1 MAITKYKVIKKNL
14 DAVINYAMNGEKT
27 ENGILVS
34 AINCL
39 PQTAYSQMMLTKKA
53 FHKEDG
59 RLGYHIIQ
67 SFNGNEISPDK
78 CNRIGIE
85 LAQQLWGDKYQIIV
99 CTHTNKE
106 NIHNHIILNSVSFID
121 GCKYHNSNVEIAL
134 LRETNDDICKKHG
147 LSIIKS
153 TKATTVSDISKS
165 RIANYNRNS
174 GKMELIKADI
184 DEAIKEATKYQ
195 EFVDILAFKGYYIK
209 KSSYYISVS
218 TPYYNRNI
226 RLARAFGEDYTFE
239 NIKTRIYQP
248 TLYDRYLKRTN
259 NEKIYKV
266 RIYDGIKIDQEKL
279 KTSPFYRLYVH
290 YLYLLGKLPPKI
302 HYEERTKEYYQEI
315 DKFNKLADE
324 MNLICTYNLESKEDV
339 QNLRMKYIEEVTPL
353 KTEREK
359 LRQLYKKATNEA
371 DKTIIRAKIEIITED
386 INKINSKIQ
395 TCKRIITKAEKGEK
409 EKVLINNRALENQQI
424 NEQEI
429 SLNKNINKNKQELI
443 S

>member
-34 AINCL
+34 AINCM

-67 SFNGNEISPDK
+67 SFNGNEVSPEK
-78 CNRIGIE
+78 CNNIGIE
-85 LAQQLWGDKYQIIV
+85 LAQQLWGDKYQVIV
-99 CTHTNKE
+99 CTHTNKK
-106 NIHNHIILNSVSFID
+106 NVHNHIVLNSVSFVD
-121 GCKYHNSNVEIAL
+121 GSKYHNSNVEIAL
-134 LRETNDDICKKHG
+134 LRETNDDICRKHG

-195 EFVDILAFKGYYIK
+195 EFIDILSFKGYYIK
-209 KSSYYISVS
+209 KSSSFISVS

-226 RLARAFGEDYTFE
+226 RLSRVFGEDYTFE
-239 NIKTRIYQP
+239 NIKTRIYQG
-248 TLYDRYLKRTN
+248 TLYDRYLKRNN

-266 RIYDGIKIDQEKL
+266 RIYDGIKIDQKKL
-279 KTSPFYRLYVH
+279 KTSSFYRLYVH

-324 MNLICTYNLESKEDV
+324 MNLICTYNLESKQDV

-353 KTEREK
+353 KAEREK
-359 LRQLYKKATNEA
+359 LRQSYKKATNDA
-371 DKTIIRAKIEIITED
+371 DKTIIQTKIDIITED

-395 TCKRIITKAEKGEK
+395 TCKRIITNAEKGEK
-409 EKVLINNRALENQQI
+409 ETALIKNRVSENQL
-424 NEQEI
+424 NSEQEN
-429 SLNKNINKNKQELI
+429 LKNKDRKRI
-443 S
+443 DRATF

>member
-67 SFNGNEISPDK
+67 SFNGNEISPEK
-78 CNRIGIE
+78 CNKIGIE
-85 LAQQLWGDKYQIIV
+85 LAQQLWGDKYQVIV
-99 CTHTNKE
+99 CTHTNKK
-106 NIHNHIILNSVSFID
+106 NIHNHIVLNSVSFID
-121 GCKYHNSNVEIAL
+121 GSKYHNSNVEIAL
-134 LRETNDDICKKHG
+134 LRQTNDDICRKHG

-174 GKMELIKADI
+174 GKMELIKGDI

-209 KSSYYISVS
+209 KSNNIISIS

-259 NEKIYKV
+259 NEKVYKV
-266 RIYDGIKIDQEKL
+266 RIYDGIKINQEKL
-279 KTSPFYRLYVH
+279 KTSSFYRLYVH

-302 HYEERTKEYYQEI
+302 HYEERTKEYYKEI

-324 MNLICTYNLESKEDV
+324 MSLICTYNLESKEDV
-339 QNLRMKYIEEVTPL
+339 QNLRMKYFEEVTPL
-353 KTEREK
+353 KAEREK
-359 LRQLYKKATNEA
+359 LRQLYKKATNEE
-371 DKTIIRAKIEIITED
+371 DKTIIQAKIDIITED

-409 EKVLINNRALENQQI
+409 ESVLTNNRVAENQLN
-424 NEQEI
+424 NEQENMKSKDKKRI
-429 SLNKNINKNKQELI
+429 R
-443 S
+443 

>member
-34 AINCL
+34 AINCM

-78 CNRIGIE
+78 CNKIGIE
-85 LAQQLWGDKYQIIV
+85 LANQLWGDKYQVIV
-99 CTHTNKE
+99 CTHTNKK
-106 NIHNHIILNSVSFID
+106 NVHNHIVLNSVSFID
-121 GCKYHNSNVEIAL
+121 GSKYHNSNVELAL
-134 LRETNDDICKKHG
+134 LRETNDDICRRYG

-153 TKATTVSDISKS
+153 TKANTVSDISKS

-184 DEAIKEATKYQ
+184 DKAIKEATKYQ
-195 EFVDILAFKGYYIK
+195 EFIDILALKGYYIK

-226 RLARAFGEDYTFE
+226 RLSRAFGEDYTFD

-259 NEKIYKV
+259 NEKVYKV

-279 KTSPFYRLYVH
+279 KKSSFYRLYIH

-302 HYEERTKEYYQEI
+302 HYEERTKEYYKEI

-324 MNLICTYNLESKEDV
+324 MSLICTYNLNSKEDV
-339 QNLRMKYIEEVTPL
+339 QNLRIKYIEEVTPL
-353 KTEREK
+353 KAEREK
-359 LRQLYKKATNEA
+359 IRQIYKKTTNET
-371 DKTIIRAKIEIITED
+371 DRSFLEYKLNNLTKD

-409 EKVLINNRALENQQI
+409 EAILINNRALENKQN
-424 NEQEI
+424 NEQEN
-429 SLNKNINKNKQELI
+429 SINKNKDKKRI
-443 S
+443 R

>member
-34 AINCL
+34 SINCM

-53 FHKEDG
+53 FHKEGG

-78 CNRIGIE
+78 CNKIGIE
-85 LAQQLWGDKYQIIV
+85 LAKQLWGDKYQVIV
-99 CTHTNKE
+99 CTHTNKK
-106 NIHNHIILNSVSFID
+106 NIHNHIVLNSVSFID
-121 GCKYHNSNVEIAL
+121 GSKYHNSNVEVAL
-134 LRETNDDICKKHG
+134 LRETNDDICRKHR

-165 RIANYNRNS
+165 RIANYNSNS

-195 EFVDILAFKGYYIK
+195 EFVDILAFKGYSIK
-209 KSSYYISVS
+209 KSNDVISVS

-226 RLARAFGEDYTFE
+226 RLARAFGEDYTFDY
-239 NIKTRIYQP
+239 IKTRIYQP
-248 TLYDRYLKRTN
+248 TLYDRYLRRTN
-259 NEKIYKV
+259 NEKVYRV

-279 KTSPFYRLYVH
+279 KTSSFYRLYVH

-302 HYEERTKEYYQEI
+302 HYEERTKQYYQEI

-339 QNLRMKYIEEVTPL
+339 QNLRIKYIEEVTPL
-353 KTEREK
+353 KAEREK
-359 LRQLYKKATNEA
+359 LRQSYKKATNEA
-371 DKTIIRAKIEIITED
+371 DKTIIQAKINIITED

-395 TCKRIITKAEKGEK
+395 TCKGIITKAEKGEK
-409 EKVLINNRALENQQI
+409 EAILIKNRVVENQQN
-424 NEQEI
+424 NEQE
-429 SLNKNINKNKQELI
+429 NIKNKSKDKKRI
-443 S
+443 R

>member
-39 PQTAYSQMMLTKKA
+39 PQTAYSQMMLTKKS

-78 CNRIGIE
+78 CNKIGME
-85 LAQQLWGDKYQIIV
+85 LAKQLWGDKYQVIV
-99 CTHTNKE
+99 CTHTNKQ
-106 NIHNHIILNSVSFID
+106 NIHNHIVLNSVSFID
-121 GCKYHNSNVEIAL
+121 GSKYHNSNVEIAL
-134 LRETNDDICKKHG
+134 LRETNDDICRKYG

-174 GKMELIKADI
+174 GKMELIKNDI

-195 EFVDILAFKGYYIK
+195 EFVDMLAFKGYYIK
-209 KSSYYISVS
+209 KSGNSISIS
-218 TPYYNRNI
+218 SPYYNRNI

-239 NIKTRIYQP
+239 NIKTRIYNSG
-248 TLYDRYLKRTN
+248 LYAYINANKQ
-259 NEKIYKV
+259 EKVYKV
-266 RIYDGIKIDQEKL
+266 RIYDAIKIDQEKL
-279 KTSPFYRLYVH
+279 KNSSFYRLYVH

-324 MNLICTYNLESKEDV
+324 MSLICTYNLNSKEDV
-339 QNLRMKYIEEVTPL
+339 QNLRMQYVEEVTPL
-353 KTEREK
+353 KAEREK
-359 LRQLYKKATNEA
+359 LRQLYRKTTN
-371 DKTIIRAKIEIITED
+371 KTDRSFLEYKLNSLTKD
-386 INKINSKIQ
+386 IDKINSKIQ

-409 EKVLINNRALENQQI
+409 EAILIKNRVAENQLNNELEN
-424 NEQEI
+424 
-429 SLNKNINKNKQELI
+429 SKSKDRKKLDRA
-443 S
+443 

>member
-1 MAITKYKVIKKNL
+1 MSITKYKVIKKNL

-53 FHKEDG
+53 FHKEGG

-78 CNRIGIE
+78 CNKIGIE
-85 LAQQLWGDKYQIIV
+85 LAKQLWGDKYQVIV
-99 CTHTNKE
+99 CTHTNKK
-106 NIHNHIILNSVSFID
+106 NIHNHIVLNSVSFID
-121 GCKYHNSNVEIAL
+121 GSKYHNSNVEIAL
-134 LRETNDDICKKHG
+134 LRQTNDDICRKHG
-147 LSIIKS
+147 LSIIK
-153 TKATTVSDISKS
+153 TTRANTVSDISNS

-174 GKMELIKADI
+174 GKMELIKNDI

-209 KSSYYISVS
+209 KSNNVISVS

-259 NEKIYKV
+259 NEKVYKV
-266 RIYDGIKIDQEKL
+266 RIYDSIKINQEKL
-279 KTSPFYRLYVH
+279 KTSSFYRLYVH

-302 HYEERTKEYYQEI
+302 HYEERTKEYYKEI

-324 MNLICTYNLESKEDV
+324 MNLICTYNLESKQDV

-353 KTEREK
+353 KAEREK
-359 LRQLYKKATNEA
+359 IRQLYKKTTNEI
-371 DKTIIRAKIEIITED
+371 DKSIIYAEINIITED

-409 EKVLINNRALENQQI
+409 ETVLINNRALENQQS
-424 NEQEI
+424 NEQEN
-429 SLNKNINKNKQELI
+429 SINKNKDKKKI
-443 S
+443 R

>member
-14 DAVINYAMNGEKT
+14 EAVINYAMNGEKT

-39 PQTAYSQMMLTKKA
+39 PETAYSQMMLTKKA
-53 FHKEDG
+53 FHREDG

-78 CNRIGIE
+78 CNKIGLE
-85 LAQQLWGDKYQIIV
+85 LAKELWGDKYQVIV
-99 CTHTNKE
+99 CTHTNKQ
-106 NIHNHIILNSVSFID
+106 NIHNHIVLNSVSFID
-121 GCKYHNSNVEIAL
+121 GSKYHNSNVEIAL
-134 LRETNDDICKKHG
+134 LRETNDAICRKYG

-153 TKATTVSDISKS
+153 TKATQVSDIAKS

-184 DEAIKEATKYQ
+184 DEAIKDAQKYQ
-195 EFVDILAFKGYYIK
+195 EFVDILNYKGYYIK
-209 KSSYYISVS
+209 KSGNYMSVS
-218 TPYYNRNI
+218 SPYYNRNI

-239 NIKTRIYQP
+239 NIKTRIYQDA
-248 TLYDRYLKRTN
+248 LYDRYLKRTN
-259 NEKIYKV
+259 NEKVYKI

-279 KTSPFYRLYVH
+279 KTSSFYRLYVH

-302 HYEERTKEYYQEI
+302 HYEEKTKEYYQEI

-324 MNLICTYNLESKEDV
+324 MNLICTYNLNSNEDV
-339 QNLRMKYIEEVTPL
+339 QNLRMQYIEEVTPL
-353 KTEREK
+353 KSEREK
-359 LRQLYKKATNEA
+359 IRQLYRKTTNET
-371 DKTIIRAKIEIITED
+371 DRSFLEYKLNNLTKD

-395 TCKRIITKAEKGEK
+395 ICKRIITKAEKGEK
-409 EKVLINNRALENQQI
+409 EAILIKNRVAENQLN
-424 NEQEI
+424 NELEG
-429 SLNKNINKNKQELI
+429 SKNKDKKRI
-443 S
+443 R

>member
-14 DAVINYAMNGEKT
+14 EAVINYAMNGEKT

-34 AINCL
+34 GINCL
-39 PQTAYSQMMLTKKA
+39 PQTAYSQMMLAKKA

-78 CNRIGIE
+78 CNKIGME
-85 LAQQLWGDKYQIIV
+85 LAEELWGDKYQVIV
-99 CTHTNKE
+99 CTHTNKQ
-106 NIHNHIILNSVSFID
+106 NVHNHIVLNSVSFIN
-121 GCKYHNSNVEIAL
+121 GSKYHNSNVEIAL
-134 LRETNDDICKKHG
+134 LLETNDDICKKYG

-184 DEAIKEATKYQ
+184 DEAIKDAQKYQ
-195 EFVDILAFKGYYIK
+195 EFVDILNYKGYYIK
-209 KSSYYISVS
+209 KSGNYMSVS
-218 TPYYNRNI
+218 SPYYNRNI

-239 NIKTRIYQP
+239 NIKTRIYQGA
-248 TLYDRYLKRTN
+248 LYDRYLKRTN
-259 NEKIYKV
+259 NKKVYKI

-279 KTSPFYRLYVH
+279 KTSSFYRLYVH

-324 MNLICTYNLESKEDV
+324 INLICTHNLNSKEDV
-339 QNLRMKYIEEVTPL
+339 QNLRMQYIEEVTPL
-353 KTEREK
+353 KAEREK
-359 LRQLYKKATNEA
+359 LRQDYKKTNNA
-371 DKTIIRAKIEIITED
+371 DSIIIQFKIDTITEEID
-386 INKINSKIQ
+386 KINKKIQ
-395 TCKRIITKAEKGEK
+395 TCKRIIFKAEKGEN
-409 EKVLINNRALENQQI
+409 EATLIKNRVTENQQN
-424 NEQEI
+424 NEQE
-429 SLNKNINKNKQELI
+429 NAKTKNKNKQI
-443 S
+443 NR

>member
-67 SFNGNEISPDK
+67 SFNGNEISPEK
-78 CNRIGIE
+78 CNKIGIE
-85 LAQQLWGDKYQIIV
+85 LAQQLWGDKYQVIV
-99 CTHTNKE
+99 CTHTNKK
-106 NIHNHIILNSVSFID
+106 NIHNHIVLNSVSFID
-121 GCKYHNSNVEIAL
+121 GSKYHNSNVEIAL

-153 TKATTVSDISKS
+153 TRANTVSDISKS

-259 NEKIYKV
+259 NEKVYKV
-266 RIYDGIKIDQEKL
+266 RIYDGIKINQEKL
-279 KTSPFYRLYVH
+279 KTSSFYRLYVH

-302 HYEERTKEYYQEI
+302 HYEERTKEYYKEI

-324 MNLICTYNLESKEDV
+324 MSLICTYNLESKEDV
-339 QNLRMKYIEEVTPL
+339 QNLRMKYFEEVTPL
-353 KTEREK
+353 KAEREK
-359 LRQLYKKATNEA
+359 LRQLYKKATNEE
-371 DKTIIRAKIEIITED
+371 DKTIIQSKIDIITED

-395 TCKRIITKAEKGEK
+395 TCKRIITKVEKGEK
-409 EKVLINNRALENQQI
+409 ESVLTNNRVAENQLN
-424 NEQEI
+424 NEQENMKSKDKKRI
-429 SLNKNINKNKQELI
+429 R
-443 S
+443 

>member
-14 DAVINYAMNGEKT
+14 DAVINYAMNGKKT

-78 CNRIGIE
+78 CNKIGIE
-85 LAQQLWGDKYQIIV
+85 LANQLWGDKYQVIV
-99 CTHTNKE
+99 CTHTNKK
-106 NIHNHIILNSVSFID
+106 NVHNHIVLNSVSFID
-121 GCKYHNSNVEIAL
+121 GSKYHNSNVEIAL
-134 LRETNDDICKKHG
+134 LREINDDICRKHG
-147 LSIIKS
+147 LYIIKS
-153 TKATTVSDISKS
+153 TKATKVSDISKS

-174 GKMELIKADI
+174 GKMELIKNDI

-226 RLARAFGEDYTFE
+226 RLARAFGEDYTFD
-239 NIKTRIYQP
+239 NIKTRIYQCA
-248 TLYDRYLKRTN
+248 LYDRYLKRN
-259 NEKIYKV
+259 SNEKVYKI
-266 RIYDGIKIDQEKL
+266 RIYDGIKIDQETL
-279 KTSPFYRLYVH
+279 KTSSFYRLYVH

-324 MNLICTYNLESKEDV
+324 MSLICTYNLESKEDV
-339 QNLRMKYIEEVTPL
+339 QNLRIQYIEKVTPL
-353 KTEREK
+353 KAEREK
-359 LRQLYKKATNEA
+359 LRELYKKATNEA
-371 DKTIIRAKIEIITED
+371 DKTIIQAKIDIITED

-395 TCKRIITKAEKGEK
+395 TCKRIITKTEKGKK
-409 EKVLINNRALENQQI
+409 ETILINNRALENQQS
-424 NEQEI
+424 NEQEN
-429 SLNKNINKNKQELI
+429 SLNKNKDKKRIR
-443 S
+443 

>member
-14 DAVINYAMNGEKT
+14 EAVINYAMNGEKT

-39 PQTAYSQMMLTKKA
+39 PQTAYSQMMLTKKT

-67 SFNGNEISPDK
+67 SFNGDEISPDK
-78 CNRIGIE
+78 CNKIGIE
-85 LAQQLWGDKYQIIV
+85 LAQQLWGDKYQVIV
-99 CTHTNKE
+99 CTHTNKK
-106 NIHNHIILNSVSFID
+106 NVHNHIVLNSVSCID
-121 GCKYHNSNVEIAL
+121 GSKYHNSNVEIAL
-134 LRETNDDICKKHG
+134 LRETNDDICKRYG

-226 RLARAFGEDYTFE
+226 RLARAFGEDYTFD

-248 TLYDRYLKRTN
+248 TLYDRYLKRHN
-259 NEKIYKV
+259 NEKVYKI

-279 KTSPFYRLYVH
+279 KTSSFYRLYVH

-302 HYEERTKEYYQEI
+302 HYEERTKEYYKEI

-324 MNLICTYNLESKEDV
+324 MNLISTYNLESKSDV

-353 KTEREK
+353 KAEREK
-359 LRQLYKKATNEA
+359 LRELYKKATNEA
-371 DKTIIRAKIEIITED
+371 DKTIIQAKIDILTED

-409 EKVLINNRALENQQI
+409 ETVLTNNRIAENQLN
-424 NEQEI
+424 NEKENVKI
-429 SLNKNINKNKQELI
+429 KDKKRIR
-443 S
+443 